1 MIVQGH
7 HKILL
12 LITVAVMTIS
22 VGCDRSEEPSKTSPS
37 STQAMSGDVVPVAEF
52 RGPTTALD
60 TSLVAEATSEPRV
73 PVSVGSSST
82 IEVLPRDST
91 VSPVTVGQKPG
102 TADHSYGTSWC
113 GGLQKYTVPELNHF
127 VHWTPD
133 GRHLVFDYRT
143 TIASVDIEA
152 TRLRTIA
159 DTSVPTVYHDG
170 IDVDAD
176 LGFDV
181 GTKRRSGPIMGVYA
195 AISPDGSR
203 IAYTTCEFSTGLPK
217 RHPKTGELLYRA
229 RHNTFNPEI
238 ATVGFDGS
246 DPLRVTENT
255 VADYFPEWSPD
266 GTRLAYGV
274 TVPRGVHFDSNTGR
288 QTTFI
293 RTPGRY
299 DLRRVGEAPH
309 DRRVVF
315 APPMWSSDGERIAFV
330 AVDKSSA
337 GFHKAI
343 FTVRPD
349 GTDPHRVFRTNS
361 IPSWSPDGQRLAF
374 VVRTSIGYSLSTIG
388 FDGTDLKT
396 VALLPDGDGL
406 WDENQWDWHDKRGGI
421 IRVEWSPTG
430 EHIAVASR
438 GGYFCIFDLNGEIV
452 GLIPEGYRE
461 GLPTWSPDGTRIAL
475 YAYDLTSEDHEP
487 VLYTM
492 SPQGTDVEVILRG
505 GRRLVPENAL
515 WADLVS
521 GMMSCSEGVVVK
533 DPQMNQELVRDCQ
546 TLVGLRDSLSGRELL
561 IWGRTIP
568 IEEWEGISVGGSPQ
582 RVTHVEIEK
591 ARFDRYGWPERSRC
605 GDVSLHG
612 GIIPASLGELD
623 GLKVLSIRDSCLS
636 GEIPAD
642 LGELLNLE
650 VLELERT
657 SLSGG
662 IPSQLGELE
671 SLKVLNL
678 RFNRLTGPIPPELG
692 GLESLEVLRV
702 DGNQLDGQLPRSMG
716 DLTLLNDL
724 SLSSNQLT
732 GPIPRRI
739 GDLISLHNLNLGGNK
754 FTGPIPGWIGDL
766 TLLQNLN
773 LSVNQLTGSIPSELA
788 ELDNL
793 HGLFLGGNRLSG
805 GIPSELGTLTQLR
818 RLQLNR
824 NRLTG
829 TVPAE
834 LGNLSQLEAV
844 WLGRND
850 LVGCVSLNLPDIW
863 LTASGLER
871 C

>member
-1 MIVQGH
+1 MIVRGH
-7 HKILL
+7 RKALL
-12 LITVAVMTIS
+12 LSIVAVMTLC
-22 VGCDRSEEPSKTSPS
+22 VGCDRSDEPSANTPAVPRSGS
-37 STQAMSGDVVPVAEF
+37 SEVASRAESQRAADGLEAASSVQVP
-52 RGPTTALD
+52 G
-60 TSLVAEATSEPRV
+60 EPRV

-82 IEVLPRDST
+82 IEVLPQDST
-91 VSPVTVGQKPG
+91 VGQVTVGQKPG
-102 TADHSYGTSWC
+102 TAYDSFGPGWC
-113 GGLQKYTVPELNHF
+113 DGPDGDIVPELNHF

-159 DTSVPTVYHDG
+159 DTSVPTVHHYG

-176 LGFDV
+176 LLFRRR
-181 GTKRRSGPIMGVYA
+181 TKRQSGPIMGVYA

-217 RHPKTGELLYRA
+217 RDPKTGELLYRA
-229 RHNTFNPEI
+229 RHDTFNPEI

-266 GTRLAYGV
+266 GTRLAYV
-274 TVPRGVHFDSNTGR
+274 ATVPRSVHSGSYSGR
-288 QTTFI
+288 PSIFI

-299 DLRRVGEAPH
+299 DLRRVGETSDLKP
-309 DRRVVF
+309 VVF
-315 APPMWSSDGERIAFV
+315 APPLWSPDGERIAFV
-330 AVDKSSA
+330 AFDESNP

-349 GTDPHRVFRTNS
+349 GTDPYRVFRTNS

-396 VALLPDGDGL
+396 VALLPDRDAL
-406 WDENQWDWHDKRGGI
+406 WDEYQWDWHGERWGM

-430 EHIAVASR
+430 EHIAVAP
-438 GGYFCIFDLNGEIV
+438 GGGCFCIFDLNGEIV
-452 GLIPEGYRE
+452 GRKPEGWYWE
-461 GLPTWSPDGTRIAL
+461 DVLTWSPDGTRIAV
-475 YAYDLTSEDHEP
+475 YVHDRISSDDEP

-505 GRRLVPENAL
+505 GRKLVPENSL
-515 WADLVS
+515 WADLES

-533 DPQMNQELVRDCQ
+533 DPQMNQELVRDCEI
-546 TLVGLRDSLSGRELL
+546 LVGLRDSLSGRELL
-561 IWGRTIP
+561 LWRLTIP
-568 IEEWEGISVGGSPQ
+568 IEEWEGISVGGSPL

-591 ARFDRYGWPERSRC
+591 ARLDKYGWPERPNC

-612 GIIPASLGELD
+612 GIIPASVGELD
-623 GLKVLSIRDSCLS
+623 GLKVLSIRDSCLT

-642 LGELLNLE
+642 LGVLLNLE
-650 VLELERT
+650 VLELEGT
-657 SLSGG
+657 DISGS

-671 SLKVLNL
+671 NLKVLNL
-678 RFNRLTGPIPPELG
+678 RSNRLTGAIPPELG
-692 GLESLEVLRV
+692 GLESLEVLRLNV
-702 DGNQLDGQLPRSMG
+702 NQLDGQLPRWMG
-716 DLTLLNDL
+716 DLTLL
-724 SLSSNQLT
+724 
-732 GPIPRRI
+732 
-739 GDLISLHNLNLGGNK
+739 HNLNLSFNR
-754 FTGPIPGWIGDL
+754 
-766 TLLQNLN
+766 
-773 LSVNQLTGSIPSELA
+773 LTGSIPSELA

-793 HGLFLGGNRLSG
+793 RGLFLRGNRLSG
-805 GIPSELGTLTQLR
+805 DIPPELGTLTQLR
-818 RLQLNR
+818 WLQLNS

-834 LGNLSQLEAV
+834 LENLSQLEAV
-844 WLGRND
+844 WLGGND
-850 LVGCVSLNLPDIW
+850 LTGCVPNNLPDIW